1 MSPEQLKEQSHQS
14 SDIISAYEYFFCSDS
29 RPFCLSE
36 IAWLSIAR
44 PFFQGRKK
52 RRRASFY
59 PSGNNLRHSLGK
71 PHFD

>member
-1 MSPEQLKEQSHQS
+1 MSPEQLKEQGHQS

-36 IAWLSIAR
+36 IAWLPIGKLLL
-44 PFFQGRKK
+44 QGRKK
-52 RRRASFY
+52 KASSQFF
-59 PSGNNLRHSLGK
+59 SFRKNLRHSLGK